1 MVPQRTTFGGI
12 ADASLLK
19 AFHIYVNKLLIAVK
33 ILHLILYVYL
43 SRSFTVVKC
52 RSK

>member
-33 ILHLILYVYL
+33 FYTLFYMCILVGVLLL
-43 SRSFTVVKC
+43 
-52 RSK
+52 